1 MPRKQ
6 PGKFMK
12 GGHAVIILRSGQV
25 ITKARITEKSM
36 RVATS
41 DLGTLT
47 FKLEQISTIVYKNLP
62 NFPTDLL
69 RTVGGSEINGEV
81 LNDPVH
87 VEAED
92 LGGAAEIAR
101 ARIINIT
108 F

>member
-1 MPRKQ
+1 MAKKLT
-6 PGKFMK
+6 GKLLK

-25 ITKARITEKSM
+25 ITQAKITERSM

-69 RTVGGSEINGEV
+69 RTIGGSEINGEV

-87 VEAED
+87 VEAND

-101 ARIINIT
+101 AKIINIT